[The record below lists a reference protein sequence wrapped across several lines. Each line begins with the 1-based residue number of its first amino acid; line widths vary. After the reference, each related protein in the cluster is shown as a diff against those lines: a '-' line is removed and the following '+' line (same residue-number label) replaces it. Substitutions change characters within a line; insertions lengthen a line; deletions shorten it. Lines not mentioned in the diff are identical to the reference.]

1 MNLLRSV
8 TRRGFTVGTA
18 GWFTIT
24 SPRRWFS
31 ASQLPTGFQDFLDRP
46 KRTAARIIPFPPP
59 SKRDQMALDRTNR
72 TEATIPLQLISPSAS
87 NLHLIRL
94 ILIVLA
100 AAALTVAAL
109 WLLDPAH
116 FWLK

>member
-72 TEATIPLQLISPSAS
+72 TEATIPLQFISPSAS
-87 NLHLIRL
+87 NQHLVRF
-94 ILIVLA
+94 VLLA
-100 AAALTVAAL
+100 LTAAALTVFA
-109 WLLDPAH
+109 
-116 FWLK
+116 FWCMTGPWS